1 MKKFLIFVMCCA
13 CGVLNAQNISDVLRY
28 SAENLQGTARY
39 QAMGGAFGALGGDLS
54 ALNNNPAGSAI
65 FNHGLFTVSGTAYN
79 RDNSASYGG
88 STMGSSL
95 YDLDI
100 NQVGGV
106 MVFNNNQDTSDWN
119 RVSLAFNYDLIQNFE
134 NQTELSGSTA
144 QGIDNYFS
152 AFAQGLPLGDILL
165 QDGEFL
171 ENAYQDIGAQQGFG
185 DQQAFLGYFG
195 GILDPEAV
203 EDNNTLYNPN
213 AIYENVNQDFLRNT
227 SGYNARYT
235 LNMAAQY
242 RHNLSFGVSLNFH
255 NVLYQQTDFFRE
267 TGYAS
272 NSPIQSTSFDN
283 SLRTEGAGFS
293 ANIGAIGKLNEVVRI
308 GVSYQ
313 SPTWYRLEDT
323 FAQRINSDLADTD
336 IQFIDFD
343 IVNIYDRYSIK
354 TPSKLMA
361 SLAFVFGKNGL
372 LSADYGYQDMS
383 QARLRPQNDGNF
395 AQVNSDISSQLTAV
409 SSLRVGGEYR
419 IARFSL
425 RAGYRFEQSPYE
437 DGITVGDLTGISGG
451 LGFDFGGSRLDL
463 AVNRTEREM
472 ALQLFDAGVTAPAT
486 IDRTNTNV
494 TLGYTFNF

>member
-1 MKKFLIFVMCCA
+1 MKKLLIFIMCSA
-13 CGVLNAQNISDVLRY
+13 CTIVSAQNISDALRY
-28 SAENLQGTARY
+28 STENLQGTARY

-65 FNHGLFTVSGTAYN
+65 FNHGLFTVSGSSYY
-79 RDNSASYGG
+79 RDNTANYGG
-88 STMGSSL
+88 TILGSSQH
-95 YDLDI
+95 DLDI

-106 MVFNNNQDTSDWN
+106 LVFNNDEDTSDWN
-119 RVSLAFNYDLIQNFE
+119 RIALAFNYDLIQNFE
-134 NQTELSGSTA
+134 NQTELSGNTT

-152 AFAQGLPLGDILL
+152 AFAQGLPLSNILL

-171 ENAYQDIGAQQGFG
+171 ENAYLDIGAQQGFA

-195 GILDPEAV
+195 GVLDPAAV
-203 EDNNTLYNPN
+203 EDGNTIYNAN
-213 AIYENVNQDFLRNT
+213 AIYNTVDQDFLRNT

-235 LNMAAQY
+235 LNMASQY
-242 RHNLSFGVSLNFH
+242 RRILSFGVSLNFH
-255 NVLYQQTDFFRE
+255 NVLYNQTDFFRE
-267 TGYAS
+267 TGYATD
-272 NSPIQSTSFDN
+272 SPIQSTTFDN

-293 ANIGAIGKLNEVVRI
+293 ANVGVIAKLNDVVRF
-308 GVSYQ
+308 GASYQ

-343 IVNIYDRYSIK
+343 IVNVYDRYTIK
-354 TPSKLMA
+354 TPAKLTA

-383 QARLRPQNDGNF
+383 QARLRPKNDANF
-395 AQVNSDISSQLTAV
+395 AQVNSDISSQLAVV

-419 IARFSL
+419 IERFSL
-425 RAGYRFEQSPYE
+425 RGGYRFEQSPYE
-437 DGITVGDLTGISGG
+437 DGVTIGDLTGISGG
-451 LGFDFGGSRLDL
+451 IGFDFGGSRLDL
-463 AVNRTEREM
+463 AVNRTEQEM
-472 ALQLFDAGVTAPAT
+472 ALQLFDVGVTTPAT
-486 IDRTNTNV
+486 IDRINTNV